1 MVSLVRLSLVVIPMS
16 STLLL
21 FNNDEVGYSV
31 IPNWESPLELVL
43 LHLQR
48 QSKVERLQFLMGAFL
63 QR

>member
-1 MVSLVRLSLVVIPMS
+1 MVSLVRLSLVMIPMS
-16 STLLL
+16 SNLL

-43 LHLQR
+43 LRLQR
-48 QSKVERLQFLMGAFL
+48 QSKVEHLQFLMGVFP

>member
-16 STLLL
+16 STIL

-43 LHLQR
+43 
-48 QSKVERLQFLMGAFL
+48 
-63 QR
+63 